1 MSNKPVYFLSD
12 FHLGAKY
19 LQNSR
24 DSEKRIVRFL
34 DSIKDNVSEIY
45 LMGDILD
52 YWYEY
57 RCVVP
62 KGYVRFFGKLA
73 ELADRG
79 IKIHWFIGNHDIW
92 IYDYLPKEL
101 GIEVIDGIQEK
112 EIFGKRFF
120 LNHGDAVGKRKISFR
135 FIRWLF
141 RNKFCQALYSMLPS
155 CITIPFAHNW
165 SKHSRISEICDDN
178 NLKTAEYISH
188 ITSFAKEYTETHPE
202 IDYFV
207 FGHLHIIADKPITNR
222 ARCIVLGDWI
232 DKFSYAVFDG
242 DKMSIEH
249 FKE

>member
-1 MSNKPVYFLSD
+1 MMNNKPVYFLSD

-19 LQNSR
+19 IQDNLE
-24 DSEKRIVRFL
+24 SEKRIVRFL
-34 DSIKDNVSEIY
+34 DSIKDNASEIY

-73 ELADRG
+73 ELADNG

-112 EIFGKRFF
+112 KILGKCFF
-120 LNHGDAVGKRKISFR
+120 LNHGDAVGKRKASFR

-141 RNKFCQALYSMLPS
+141 RNKICQALYSMLPS

-165 SKHSRISEICDDN
+165 SKHSRTSENCDDN
-178 NLKTAEYISH
+178 TKITEYLSH
-188 ITSFAKEYTETHPE
+188 ITDFAKEYVTKHPE
-202 IDYFV
+202 INYFV
-207 FGHLHIIADKPITNR
+207 FGHLHVIADEPITHST
-222 ARCIVLGDWI
+222 RCIVLGDWI

-242 DKMSIEH
+242 EKMSIKQ
-249 FKE
+249 FKD

>member
-135 FIRWLF
+135 FIRWLSVI
-141 RNKFCQALYSMLPS
+141 N
-155 CITIPFAHNW
+155 
-165 SKHSRISEICDDN
+165 
-178 NLKTAEYISH
+178 
-188 ITSFAKEYTETHPE
+188 FAKLCIPCFHHVLQ
-202 IDYFV
+202 FR
-207 FGHLHIIADKPITNR
+207 LHIIGQN
-222 ARCIVLGDWI
+222 IV
-232 DKFSYAVFDG
+232 V
-242 DKMSIEH
+242 
-249 FKE
+249 